1 MLPVVAAVAL
11 KMKPKANGVPRAQM
25 SKVYQGEGPN
35 WILIAGGALLST
47 LSMRLGYKLKQVLDT
62 KQMENSSNDSKGRVI
77 CKHSLIIF
85 IVEWLFL
92 TRVNNAGSRKSTES
106 KKTGN
111 GRLHSDVYCF
121 TQHDDGCF
129 NCMSGGNLLDP
140 QSLALK
146 G

>member
-11 KMKPKANGVPRAQM
+11 QMKPKANGVPRAQM

-35 WILIAGGALLST
+35 WILIVGGALLST

-62 KQMENSSNDSKGRVI
+62 KQMENSSNDSKGLVI

-92 TRVNNAGSRKSTES
+92 TRVNMQEAENLRRV
-106 KKTGN
+106 KKQGMAACIQMYT
-111 GRLHSDVYCF
+111 
-121 TQHDDGCF
+121 
-129 NCMSGGNLLDP
+129 
-140 QSLALK
+140 ALRNMMMVASIVCQV
-146 G
+146 GTC